1 MEANNGKLVWI
12 SPFNYVRITD
22 IDALKQDLAPLGGV
36 RIVDK
41 QDQTTGETLYA
52 FLGDDQDS
60 GDFPSS
66 YWDDEAGDSV
76 EVDFAKMVMKF
87 VPVGECLIIM
97 VCGAEK
103 LRYITGFST
112 AYSWRKNK
120 NRGGKTLRVKQV
132 SIEDIYYQVKRDWQM
147 ENVTQASY

>member
-1 MEANNGKLVWI
+1 MANWYG
-12 SPFNYVRITD
+12 SARSNYVRITD

-41 QDQTTGETLYA
+41 KDPETGETLYA

-66 YWDDEAGDSV
+66 YFDEEAEDSV

-87 VPVGECLIIM
+87 VPVGECLILM

-112 AYSWRKNK
+112 AYSWRKNP
-120 NRGGKTLRVKQV
+120 NGSRTLRVKQV
-132 SIEDIYYQVKRDWQM
+132 SLEDIYYLVQRDWKIKP
-147 ENVTQASY
+147 TQASY